1 MRNVTIVESNVE
13 PNKEHLWFYNG
24 KLKWFGPNGWEDIC
38 VCKSPS
44 PSSTT
49 TTTPKPVVPPATTTT
64 TTSTAPGPGVATTP
78 IGMRV
83 YNYMDATIDI
93 IVFGANSVNRYIPA
107 NGDVYIE
114 GVYPSTSG
122 GNITLYIKV
131 RGSGSSSPDI
141 QVNRLVDVNIMGEIS
156 GTSIEQFKSILNEGT
171 IDIPYTGSDA
181 LHSISL
187 VVSISDGDTTTTSS
201 PIPGSDVRFTNNTN
215 TDIQIYGVLYN
226 GDTASPPMQPGQ
238 TYILRYI
245 SDGVAVYNSPDY
257 RPFDSLKITAFRGKK
272 QEDVPYI
279 TDTDTIVNGVMYKFP
294 EGLSWEE
301 ITEISIEGSIQGT
314 GTTSSTPTPN
324 SIKFTNM
331 TDVSLTLTRVNG
343 VDEGLASSP
352 IQPNQQ
358 YILVHNANDANTDSY
373 IEICATSDASL
384 PFSFLEITAFKD
396 GGQGYNVPY
405 EHYQDAMEWHYYKFS
420 FKELIEKGFTLVSIN
435 GNMSTPTTTT
445 SSTTTSSSTPA
456 PITEQQILVSN
467 VFIGEDGPTFGIT
480 MDNNINFD
488 NVVPSRLHSL
498 SPNASGIY
506 VTYTPSSRYLAVV
519 SPKTNGFKDTIV
531 ATILVPV
538 DGSFEYES
546 HTLYPINSM
555 DNESSKYFLF
565 DLSKSPYVGTAAYSN
580 PCVKL
585 HNYNSHSISSIPPFI
600 DGNIPPFADEE

>member
-24 KLKWFGPNGWEDIC
+24 KLKWFGPNGWEEIYSQAL
-38 VCKSPS
+38 SP
-44 PSSTT
+44 
-49 TTTPKPVVPPATTTT
+49 TTTPKPVVPPTT
-64 TTSTAPGPGVATTP
+64 TTSTTPGPGVATTP

-83 YNYMDATIDI
+83 YNYMDVTIDT

-131 RGSGSSSPDI
+131 RGSGSTSSGA
-141 QVNRLVDVNIMGEIS
+141 QVNRFLDVNIMGEIS

-201 PIPGSDVRFTNNTN
+201 PIPGTGVRFTNNTN

-245 SDGVAVYNSPDY
+245 SDGVAVYNSPY
-257 RPFDSLKITAFRGKK
+257 YTPFDSLKITAFRGKV
-272 QEDVPYI
+272 QEEVPYI
-279 TDTDTIVNGVMYKFP
+279 IDTDTIDNGVMYKFP
-294 EGLSWEE
+294 EGLSWGE

-324 SIKFTNM
+324 SIKFTNN
-331 TDVSLTLTRVNG
+331 TDVSLTLNRVNG
-343 VDEGLASSP
+343 VDEGLQFPS
-352 IQPNQQ
+352 IQPNQ
-358 YILVHNANDANTDSY
+358 YCILVHNANDANTNSY
-373 IEICATSDASL
+373 IEIFATLAPNSIEAL
-384 PFSFLEITAFKD
+384 PPFSFLKITAFNYEGLEYD
-396 GGQGYNVPY
+396 VPY
-405 EHYQDAMEWHYYKFS
+405 EHNQDAMGVHLYKFS

-435 GNMSTPTTTT
+435 GNISTTTT
-445 SSTTTSSSTPA
+445 TTTTSSSTPT
-456 PITEQQILVSN
+456 PITEQEISVSN
-467 VFIGEDGPTFGIT
+467 IFIGNDGPIFGIT
-480 MDNNINFD
+480 MDDNTNFN
-488 NVVPSRLHSL
+488 NVVPSRLETL
-498 SPNASGIY
+498 RNGQETY

-538 DGSFEYES
+538 DGGPGYEG

-580 PCVKL
+580 PHVEL

-600 DGNIPPFADEE
+600 DGNIPPFADEK

>member
-24 KLKWFGPNGWEDIC
+24 KLKWFSPNGWEDIC

-44 PSSTT
+44 PSST
-49 TTTPKPVVPPATTTT
+49 TTTT

-187 VVSISDGDTTTTSS
+187 VVSISDGDTTTTSI

-226 GDTASPPMQPGQ
+226 GDTASPLMQPGQ

-245 SDGVAVYNSPDY
+245 SNEVAVYNSPNY

-279 TDTDTIVNGVMYKFP
+279 TDTNTIVNGVMYKFP

-331 TDVSLTLTRVNG
+331 TDVSLTLTRVNSA
-343 VDEGLASSP
+343 EAALQPPP

-373 IEICATSDASL
+373 IEIFATPESDVL
-384 PFSFLEITAFKD
+384 PPFSSLKITAFNNE
-396 GGQGYNVPY
+396 GQEYDVPY
-405 EHYQDAMEWHYYKFS
+405 EHGQDAMGIYLYQFS
-420 FKELIEKGFTLVSIN
+420 LKELINKRVTKVFIYGSLEG
-435 GNMSTPTTTT
+435 TTTT
-445 SSTTTSSSTPA
+445 ST
-456 PITEQQILVSN
+456 
-467 VFIGEDGPTFGIT
+467 
-480 MDNNINFD
+480 NN
-488 NVVPSRLHSL
+488 
-498 SPNASGIY
+498 
-506 VTYTPSSRYLAVV
+506 
-519 SPKTNGFKDTIV
+519 
-531 ATILVPV
+531 
-538 DGSFEYES
+538 
-546 HTLYPINSM
+546 
-555 DNESSKYFLF
+555 
-565 DLSKSPYVGTAAYSN
+565 
-580 PCVKL
+580 
-585 HNYNSHSISSIPPFI
+585 
-600 DGNIPPFADEE
+600 

>member
-24 KLKWFGPNGWEDIC
+24 KLKWFGPNGWEEIYSQAS
-38 VCKSPS
+38 SP
-44 PSSTT
+44 
-49 TTTPKPVVPPATTTT
+49 TTTPKPVVPPATT

-83 YNYMDATIDI
+83 YNYMDVTIDT

-122 GNITLYIKV
+122 GNITLYIKA
-131 RGSGSSSPDI
+131 RGSGSTSSGA
-141 QVNRLVDVNIMGEIS
+141 QVNRFLDVNIMGEIS
-156 GTSIEQFKSILNEGT
+156 GTSIEQFKFILNEGT

-245 SDGVAVYNSPDY
+245 SNGVAVYNSPNY
-257 RPFDSLKITAFRGKK
+257 MPFDSLKITAFKGKK
-272 QEDVPYI
+272 QEDVPCI
-279 TDTDTIVNGVMYKFP
+279 IDTDTIVNGVMYKFP

-331 TDVSLTLTRVNG
+331 TDVSLTLTKVNG
-343 VDEGLASSP
+343 VDETLQPPP

-373 IEICATSDASL
+373 IEIYVTSDASL

-420 FKELIEKGFTLVSIN
+420 FKELIEKGFTTVSIN
-435 GNMSTPTTTT
+435 GNISNPTTTT
-445 SSTTTSSSTPA
+445 TTTT
-456 PITEQQILVSN
+456 
-467 VFIGEDGPTFGIT
+467 
-480 MDNNINFD
+480 
-488 NVVPSRLHSL
+488 
-498 SPNASGIY
+498 
-506 VTYTPSSRYLAVV
+506 
-519 SPKTNGFKDTIV
+519 
-531 ATILVPV
+531 
-538 DGSFEYES
+538 
-546 HTLYPINSM
+546 
-555 DNESSKYFLF
+555 
-565 DLSKSPYVGTAAYSN
+565 TA
-580 PCVKL
+580 
-585 HNYNSHSISSIPPFI
+585 
-600 DGNIPPFADEE
+600 G

>member
-24 KLKWFGPNGWEDIC
+24 KLKWFGPNGWEEIYSQAL
-38 VCKSPS
+38 SP
-44 PSSTT
+44 
-49 TTTPKPVVPPATTTT
+49 TTTPKPVVPPATT

-83 YNYMDATIDI
+83 YNYMDAIIDI
-93 IVFGANSVNRYIPA
+93 IVFGANSVSRPIPA

-114 GVYPSTSG
+114 EVYPSTSG

-131 RGSGSSSPDI
+131 RDSGSISPDI

-156 GTSIEQFKSILNEGT
+156 GTSIEQYKSILNEGT

-187 VVSISDGDTTTTSS
+187 VVSILDGDTTTTSS

-245 SDGVAVYNSPDY
+245 SDGVAVYNSPNY
-257 RPFDSLKITAFRGKK
+257 MPFDSLKITAFKGKK
-272 QEDVPYI
+272 QENVPYI
-279 TDTDTIVNGVMYKFP
+279 IDTDTIVGGVMYKFP

-331 TDVSLTLTRVNG
+331 TDASLTLTRVNS
-343 VDEGLASSP
+343 VDEGLQSPP

-373 IEICATSDASL
+373 IEIFATSESDVL
-384 PFSFLEITAFKD
+384 PPFSSLKITAFNNE
-396 GGQGYNVPY
+396 GQEYDVPY
-405 EHYQDAMEWHYYKFS
+405 ERGQDAMGIYLYQFS
-420 FKELIEKGFTLVSIN
+420 LKELINKRVTEVFIYGSLE
-435 GNMSTPTTTT
+435 GTTTT
-445 SSTTTSSSTPA
+445 STTSTTTTTTP
-456 PITEQQILVSN
+456 PPPPKKIGLSNQVYPNTTLGVVITANNL
-467 VFIGEDGPTFGIT
+467 
-480 MDNNINFD
+480 NNIS
-488 NVVPSRLHSL
+488 PSELQSIQPG
-498 SPNASGIY
+498 S
-506 VTYTPSSRYLAVV
+506 YTSIDDYPTLTRKYLAVV
-519 SPKTNGFKDTIV
+519 RPKDSNYSKEAIV
-531 ATILVPV
+531 AEIVPV
-538 DGSFEYES
+538 GTDYGEGQYS
-546 HTLYPINSM
+546 LYPIETRE
-555 DNESSKYFLF
+555 DDSSKSFLF
-565 DLSKSPYVGTAAYSN
+565 DLSKKPVDTPYIEQVDLYS
-580 PCVKL
+580 
-585 HNYNSHSISSIPPFI
+585 YNSITVSTIPPFI
-600 DGNIPPFADEE
+600 DGNIPPLADEK

>member
-24 KLKWFGPNGWEDIC
+24 KLKWFGPNGWEEIYSQAL
-38 VCKSPS
+38 SP
-44 PSSTT
+44 
-49 TTTPKPVVPPATTTT
+49 TTTPKPVVPPATT

-83 YNYMDATIDI
+83 YNYMDATIDT

-131 RGSGSSSPDI
+131 RDSGSISPDI

-187 VVSISDGDTTTTSS
+187 VVSILDGDTTTTTSS
-201 PIPGSDVRFTNNTN
+201 PIPGADVRFTNNTN
-215 TDIQIYGVLYN
+215 TDILIYGVLYN

-245 SDGVAVYNSPDY
+245 SDGVAVYNSPNY
-257 RPFDSLKITAFRGKK
+257 RPFDSLKITAFK
-272 QEDVPYI
+272 
-279 TDTDTIVNGVMYKFP
+279 
-294 EGLSWEE
+294 
-301 ITEISIEGSIQGT
+301 
-314 GTTSSTPTPN
+314 
-324 SIKFTNM
+324 
-331 TDVSLTLTRVNG
+331 
-343 VDEGLASSP
+343 DEG
-352 IQPNQQ
+352 QE
-358 YILVHNANDANTDSY
+358 YD
-373 IEICATSDASL
+373 
-384 PFSFLEITAFKD
+384 
-396 GGQGYNVPY
+396 VPY
-405 EHYQDAMEWHYYKFS
+405 EHSQDAMGEHLYKFS
-420 FKELIEKGFTLVSIN
+420 FKELIEKGFTTVSIN
-435 GNMSTPTTTT
+435 GNISNPTTTT
-445 SSTTTSSSTPA
+445 TTTTSSSTPT
-456 PITEQQILVSN
+456 PITEQEILVSN
-467 VFIGEDGPTFGIT
+467 DFIGEDGPTFGIT
-480 MDNNINFD
+480 MDDNINFN
-488 NVVPSRLHSL
+488 NVVPSRLQSL
-498 SPNASGIY
+498 EPYREGIY
-506 VTYTPSSRYLAVV
+506 VNYTPSSRYLAVV

-531 ATILVPV
+531 ATISVPA
-538 DGSFEYES
+538 DGGFEYTG

-580 PCVKL
+580 PCVRL
-585 HNYNSHSISSIPPFI
+585 YNYSSHTISSVPPFI
-600 DGNIPPFADEE
+600 DGNIPPFADEK

>member
-24 KLKWFGPNGWEDIC
+24 KLKWFGPNGWEEIYSQAL
-38 VCKSPS
+38 SP
-44 PSSTT
+44 
-49 TTTPKPVVPPATTTT
+49 TTTPKPVVPPTT
-64 TTSTAPGPGVATTP
+64 TTSTTPGPGVATTP

-83 YNYMDATIDI
+83 YNYMDVTIDT

-114 GVYPSTSG
+114 EVYPSTSG
-122 GNITLYIKV
+122 GNITLYIKA
-131 RGSGSSSPDI
+131 RGSGSTSSGA
-141 QVNRLVDVNIMGEIS
+141 QVNRFLDVNIMGEIS
-156 GTSIEQFKSILNEGT
+156 GTSVQQFKSILNEGT

-201 PIPGSDVRFTNNTN
+201 PIPGTDVRFTNNTN

-245 SDGVAVYNSPDY
+245 SDGVAVYNSPY
-257 RPFDSLKITAFRGKK
+257 YTPFDSLKITAFRGKV
-272 QEDVPYI
+272 QEEVPYI
-279 TDTDTIVNGVMYKFP
+279 IDTDTICNGVMYKFP
-294 EGLSWEE
+294 EELSWGE

-331 TDVSLTLTRVNG
+331 TDVSLTLTRVNS
-343 VDEGLASSP
+343 VDEGLQVS

-358 YILVHNANDANTDSY
+358 YTLVHNANDANTNSY
-373 IEICATSDASL
+373 IEIFATLAPNSIEAL
-384 PFSFLEITAFKD
+384 PPFSFLKITAFNYEGLEYD
-396 GGQGYNVPY
+396 VPY
-405 EHYQDAMEWHYYKFS
+405 EHGQDAMGVHLYKFS

-435 GNMSTPTTTT
+435 GNISTTTT
-445 SSTTTSSSTPA
+445 TTTTTTSSSTPT
-456 PITEQQILVSN
+456 PITEQEIPVSN
-467 VFIGEDGPTFGIT
+467 IIGGDGPIFGIT
-480 MDNNINFD
+480 MDDNTNFN
-488 NVVPSRLHSL
+488 NVVPSRLETL
-498 SPNASGIY
+498 RNCQEIY

-538 DGSFEYES
+538 DGGPGYEG

-555 DNESSKYFLF
+555 DNESNKYFLF

-580 PCVKL
+580 PRVEL
-585 HNYNSHSISSIPPFI
+585 RNYNSHSISSIPPFI
-600 DGNIPPFADEE
+600 DGNIPPFADEK

>member
-24 KLKWFGPNGWEDIC
+24 KLKWFGPNGWEEIYSQAL
-38 VCKSPS
+38 SP
-44 PSSTT
+44 
-49 TTTPKPVVPPATTTT
+49 TTTPKPVVPPTT
-64 TTSTAPGPGVATTP
+64 TTSTAPGPGVDTTP
-78 IGMRV
+78 IGVRV
-83 YNYMDATIDI
+83 YNYMDVTIDT

-122 GNITLYIKV
+122 GNITLYIKA
-131 RGSGSSSPDI
+131 RGSGSTSSGA
-141 QVNRLVDVNIMGEIS
+141 QVNRFLDVNIMGEIS
-156 GTSIEQFKSILNEGT
+156 GTSIEQFKFILNEGT

-245 SDGVAVYNSPDY
+245 SDGVAVYNSPY
-257 RPFDSLKITAFRGKK
+257 YTPFDSLKITAFRGKV
-272 QEDVPYI
+272 QEEVPYI
-279 TDTDTIVNGVMYKFP
+279 IDTDTISNGVKYKFP
-294 EGLSWEE
+294 EGLSWGE

-331 TDVSLTLTRVNG
+331 TDVSLTLTRVNS
-343 VDEGLASSP
+343 VDEGLQAS

-358 YILVHNANDANTDSY
+358 YTLVHNANDANTNSY
-373 IEICATSDASL
+373 IEIFATLAPNSIEAL
-384 PFSFLEITAFKD
+384 PPFSFLKITAFNYEGLEYD
-396 GGQGYNVPY
+396 VPY
-405 EHYQDAMEWHYYKFS
+405 EHNQDAMGVHLYEFS

-435 GNMSTPTTTT
+435 GNISTTTT
-445 SSTTTSSSTPA
+445 TTTTTTSSSTPT
-456 PITEQQILVSN
+456 PITEQEILVSN
-467 VFIGEDGPTFGIT
+467 AFIGEGGPTFGIT
-480 MDNNINFD
+480 MDDNINFN
-488 NVVPSRLHSL
+488 NVVPSRLESL
-498 SPNASGIY
+498 RPYSNGIY
-506 VTYTPSSRYLAVV
+506 MNYTPSSRYLAVV

-538 DGSFEYES
+538 DGGPRYEG
-546 HTLYPINSM
+546 HTLYPINSRE
-555 DNESSKYFLF
+555 DEINKEYLF

-580 PCVKL
+580 PRVEL
-585 HNYNSHSISSIPPFI
+585 HNYNSRSISSIPPFI
-600 DGNIPPFADEE
+600 DGNIPPFADEK

>member
-24 KLKWFGPNGWEDIC
+24 KLKWFGPNGWEEIYSQAL
-38 VCKSPS
+38 SP
-44 PSSTT
+44 
-49 TTTPKPVVPPATTTT
+49 TTTPKPVVPPATTT

-83 YNYMDATIDI
+83 YNYIDATIDI

-107 NGDVYIE
+107 NEDVYIE
-114 GVYPSTSG
+114 EVYPSTSG

-131 RGSGSSSPDI
+131 RGSGSISPDI
-141 QVNRLVDVNIMGEIS
+141 QVNRLIDVNIMGEIS

-187 VVSISDGDTTTTSS
+187 VVSISDGDTTITTSS

-245 SDGVAVYNSPDY
+245 SDGIAVYNSPNY
-257 RPFDSLKITAFRGKK
+257 RPFDSLKIIAFRGKK

-279 TDTDTIVNGVMYKFP
+279 IDTDTIAGGVMYKFP

-301 ITEISIEGSIQGT
+301 ITEISIEGSVQGT

-324 SIKFTNM
+324 SIKFTNN
-331 TDVSLTLTRVNG
+331 TDALLTLTRVNS
-343 VDEGLASSP
+343 VDEGLQPPP

-373 IEICATSDASL
+373 IEIFATPESGVL
-384 PFSFLEITAFKD
+384 PPFSSLKITAFNNE
-396 GGQGYNVPY
+396 GQEYDVPY
-405 EHYQDAMEWHYYKFS
+405 EHSQDAMGIYLYQFS
-420 FKELIEKGFTLVSIN
+420 LKELINKRVTKVFIYGSLEG
-435 GNMSTPTTTT
+435 TTTT
-445 SSTTTSSSTPA
+445 STITSTTTSTTTSP
-456 PITEQQILVSN
+456 PPQ
-467 VFIGEDGPTFGIT
+467 
-480 MDNNINFD
+480 DNRI
-488 NVVPSRLHSL
+488 
-498 SPNASGIY
+498 I
-506 VTYTPSSRYLAVV
+506 
-519 SPKTNGFKDTIV
+519 
-531 ATILVPV
+531 
-538 DGSFEYES
+538 
-546 HTLYPINSM
+546 
-555 DNESSKYFLF
+555 
-565 DLSKSPYVGTAAYSN
+565 
-580 PCVKL
+580 
-585 HNYNSHSISSIPPFI
+585 
-600 DGNIPPFADEE
+600 

>member
-24 KLKWFGPNGWEDIC
+24 KLKWFGPNGWEEIYSQAL
-38 VCKSPS
+38 SP
-44 PSSTT
+44 
-49 TTTPKPVVPPATTTT
+49 TTTPKPVVPPATT

-83 YNYMDATIDI
+83 YNHMDAAIDT
-93 IVFGANSVNRYIPA
+93 IVFGANSVNRHIPA
-107 NGDVYIE
+107 NEDIYIE

-131 RGSGSSSPDI
+131 RGSGSISPDI
-141 QVNRLVDVNIMGEIS
+141 QVNRFADVNIMGEIS

-201 PIPGSDVRFTNNTN
+201 PIPGLDVRFTNNTN

-245 SDGVAVYNSPDY
+245 SDGVAVYNSPNY
-257 RPFDSLKITAFRGKK
+257 MPFDSLKITAFKGKK

-279 TDTDTIVNGVMYKFP
+279 IDADTIVNGVMYKFP

-301 ITEISIEGSIQGT
+301 IIEISIEGSIQGT

-324 SIKFTNM
+324 SIKFTNN
-331 TDVSLTLTRVNG
+331 TDASLILCRYND
-343 VDEGLASSP
+343 VDGALDSPP
-352 IQPNQQ
+352 IQPGG
-358 YILVHNANDANTDSY
+358 YYTLVHNNNDAETDSY
-373 IEICATSDASL
+373 IELRTASESDILL
-384 PFSFLEITAFKD
+384 PFSSLKITAFNYE
-396 GGQGYNVPY
+396 GQEFDVPY
-405 EHYQDAMEWHYYKFS
+405 EHNQDAMGQHLYRVS
-420 FKELIEKGFTLVSIN
+420 FKELIEKGFTTVSIN
-435 GNMSTPTTTT
+435 GNISNPTTTT

-456 PITEQQILVSN
+456 PITEQEILVSN
-467 VFIGEDGPTFGIT
+467 VFIGKDGPTFGIT
-480 MDNNINFD
+480 MDDNINFD
-488 NVVPSRLHSL
+488 NVVPSRLHSIR
-498 SPNASGIY
+498 PNASGIY

-580 PCVKL
+580 PYVEL

-600 DGNIPPFADEE
+600 DGNIPPFADEK

>member
-24 KLKWFGPNGWEDIC
+24 KLKWFGPNGWEEIYSQAL
-38 VCKSPS
+38 SP
-44 PSSTT
+44 
-49 TTTPKPVVPPATTTT
+49 TTTPKPVVP
-64 TTSTAPGPGVATTP
+64 
-78 IGMRV
+78 
-83 YNYMDATIDI
+83 
-93 IVFGANSVNRYIPA
+93 
-107 NGDVYIE
+107 
-114 GVYPSTSG
+114 
-122 GNITLYIKV
+122 
-131 RGSGSSSPDI
+131 
-141 QVNRLVDVNIMGEIS
+141 
-156 GTSIEQFKSILNEGT
+156 
-171 IDIPYTGSDA
+171 
-181 LHSISL
+181 
-187 VVSISDGDTTTTSS
+187 TTTTSS

-245 SDGVAVYNSPDY
+245 SDGIAVHNSPNY
-257 RPFDSLKITAFRGKK
+257 MPFDSLKITAFRGKV

-279 TDTDTIVNGVMYKFP
+279 IDTDTIVNGAMYKFP

-343 VDEGLASSP
+343 VDEGLQSPP
-352 IQPNQQ
+352 IQPNHSTS
-358 YILVHNANDANTDSY
+358 LVHNANDANTDSY
-373 IEICATSDASL
+373 IEIYTTSDAPL

-396 GGQGYNVPY
+396 GGQRYNVPY

-420 FKELIEKGFTLVSIN
+420 FKELIEKGATTVSIS
-435 GNMSTPTTTT
+435 GSISTPTTT
-445 SSTTTSSSTPA
+445 TTTSSSTPA
-456 PITEQQILVSN
+456 PITEQEILVSN
-467 VFIGEDGPTFGIT
+467 AFIGEDGPTFGIT
-480 MDNNINFD
+480 MDDNINFN
-488 NVVPSRLHSL
+488 NVVPSRLESL
-498 SPNASGIY
+498 EPYREGIY
-506 VTYTPSSRYLAVV
+506 VNYTPSSRYLAVV

-546 HTLYPINSM
+546 HTLYPINSRE
-555 DNESSKYFLF
+555 DEINKEYLF

-580 PCVKL
+580 PRVEL

-600 DGNIPPFADEE
+600 DGNTPPFADEK

>member
-13 PNKEHLWFYNG
+13 PNKEHLWFYKG
-24 KLKWFGPNGWEDIC
+24 ELKWFSPNGWEG
-38 VCKSPS
+38 VNKSS
-44 PSSTT
+44 PTISPTSTKPLIAYIIFKSDAVSNAVINGERIPMNTPKAVIIDYYYSLTALTVPGRKFIGFYENEVKISSAEIIRYHVLPGVHNIELRYKRENEDVDSTT
-49 TTTPKPVVPPATTTT
+49 TSTPEPDPSATTTSTTSTSTIYLKNSIRFTNKTNADIGVAGAMSNNGSTISPPILPNQTHLLGQVQDDFELYAYYNQVQFNSLNIKAFKDGVLVLEEVPYVFNSNTNSYTISFKNLVDKEVTDVIINGDIPAQPATTTT
-64 TTSTAPGPGVATTP
+64 TTTSSTTSTTP
-78 IGMRV
+78 I
-83 YNYMDATIDI
+83 
-93 IVFGANSVNRYIPA
+93 
-107 NGDVYIE
+107 
-114 GVYPSTSG
+114 
-122 GNITLYIKV
+122 
-131 RGSGSSSPDI
+131 
-141 QVNRLVDVNIMGEIS
+141 
-156 GTSIEQFKSILNEGT
+156 
-171 IDIPYTGSDA
+171 
-181 LHSISL
+181 
-187 VVSISDGDTTTTSS
+187 
-201 PIPGSDVRFTNNTN
+201 
-215 TDIQIYGVLYN
+215 
-226 GDTASPPMQPGQ
+226 
-238 TYILRYI
+238 
-245 SDGVAVYNSPDY
+245 
-257 RPFDSLKITAFRGKK
+257 
-272 QEDVPYI
+272 
-279 TDTDTIVNGVMYKFP
+279 
-294 EGLSWEE
+294 
-301 ITEISIEGSIQGT
+301 
-314 GTTSSTPTPN
+314 PN
-324 SIKFTNM
+324 SIKFTNN
-331 TDVSLTLTRVNG
+331 TDASLTLTRVNS
-343 VDEGLASSP
+343 VDEGLQFPP
-352 IQPNQQ
+352 IQPNHSTS
-358 YILVHNANDANTDSY
+358 LVHNANDANTDSY
-373 IEICATSDASL
+373 IEIHTASDASL

-435 GNMSTPTTTT
+435 GNISTPTTTT

-467 VFIGEDGPTFGIT
+467 VFIGEDGPTLSIT
-480 MDNNINFD
+480 MDNNINFN

-580 PCVKL
+580 PCVEL

>member
-24 KLKWFGPNGWEDIC
+24 RLKWFGPNGWEEIYSQAL
-38 VCKSPS
+38 SP
-44 PSSTT
+44 
-49 TTTPKPVVPPATTTT
+49 TTTPKPVVPPATT

-83 YNYMDATIDI
+83 YNYMDVTIDT

-114 GVYPSTSG
+114 EVYPSTSG

-131 RGSGSSSPDI
+131 RDSGSISPDI

-187 VVSISDGDTTTTSS
+187 VVSISDGDTTTTTSS

-215 TDIQIYGVLYN
+215 TNIQIYGVLYN

-245 SDGVAVYNSPDY
+245 SDGVAVYNSPNHM
-257 RPFDSLKITAFRGKK
+257 PFDSLKITAFRGKV
-272 QEDVPYI
+272 QEDVSYI
-279 TDTDTIVNGVMYKFP
+279 IDTDAIVNGAMYKFP

-343 VDEGLASSP
+343 VDEGLQSPP
-352 IQPNQQ
+352 IQPNHSTS
-358 YILVHNANDANTDSY
+358 LVHNANDANTDSY
-373 IEICATSDASL
+373 IEITTSDASL

-396 GGQGYNVPY
+396 GGQRYNVPY
-405 EHYQDAMEWHYYKFS
+405 EHYQNAMEWHYYKFS
-420 FKELIEKGFTLVSIN
+420 FKELIEKGATTVSIS
-435 GNMSTPTTTT
+435 GSISTPTTTT
-445 SSTTTSSSTPA
+445 TTTTTSSSTPA
-456 PITEQQILVSN
+456 PITEQEILVSN
-467 VFIGEDGPTFGIT
+467 AFIGEDGPTFGIT
-480 MDNNINFD
+480 MDNNTNFN
-488 NVVPSRLHSL
+488 NVVPSRLQSL
-498 SPNASGIY
+498 EPYREGIY
-506 VTYTPSSRYLAVV
+506 VNYTPSSRYLAVV

-580 PCVKL
+580 PRVKL

>member
-24 KLKWFGPNGWEDIC
+24 KLKWFGPNGWEEIYSQAL
-38 VCKSPS
+38 SP
-44 PSSTT
+44 
-49 TTTPKPVVPPATTTT
+49 TTTPKPVVPPATT

-83 YNYMDATIDI
+83 YNYMDATIDT

-107 NGDVYIE
+107 NGDIYIE

-131 RGSGSSSPDI
+131 RGSGSISPDI
-141 QVNRLVDVNIMGEIS
+141 QVNRFVDVNIMGEIS

-201 PIPGSDVRFTNNTN
+201 PIPGSGVRFTNNTN

-245 SDGVAVYNSPDY
+245 SDGVAVYNSPNY
-257 RPFDSLKITAFRGKK
+257 MPFDSLKITAFRGKV

-279 TDTDTIVNGVMYKFP
+279 IDTDTIVNGAMYKFP

-314 GTTSSTPTPN
+314 VTTSSTPTPN

-343 VDEGLASSP
+343 VDKGLQSPP
-352 IQPNQQ
+352 IQPNHSTS
-358 YILVHNANDANTDSY
+358 LVHNANDANTDSY
-373 IEICATSDASL
+373 IEIYTTSDASL

-420 FKELIEKGFTLVSIN
+420 FKELIEKGATTVSIN
-435 GNMSTPTTTT
+435 GSISTPTTTT
-445 SSTTTSSSTPA
+445 TTTTTSSSTPA
-456 PITEQQILVSN
+456 PITEQEILVSN
-467 VFIGEDGPTFGIT
+467 AFIGEDGPTFGIT
-480 MDNNINFD
+480 MDDNINFN
-488 NVVPSRLHSL
+488 NVVPSRLESL
-498 SPNASGIY
+498 KPYMEGIY
-506 VTYTPSSRYLAVV
+506 VNYTPSSRYLAVV

-546 HTLYPINSM
+546 HTLYPINSRE
-555 DNESSKYFLF
+555 DEINKEYLF

-580 PCVKL
+580 PRVEL

>member
-24 KLKWFGPNGWEDIC
+24 KLKWFGPNGWEEIYSQAL
-38 VCKSPS
+38 SP
-44 PSSTT
+44 
-49 TTTPKPVVPPATTTT
+49 TTTPKPVVPPTT
-64 TTSTAPGPGVATTP
+64 TTSTAPGPGVDTTP
-78 IGMRV
+78 IGVRV
-83 YNYMDATIDI
+83 YNYMDVTIDT

-107 NGDVYIE
+107 NGDVYIGE
-114 GVYPSTSG
+114 VYPSTSG
-122 GNITLYIKV
+122 GNITLYIKA
-131 RGSGSSSPDI
+131 RGSGSTSSGV
-141 QVNRLVDVNIMGEIS
+141 QVNRFLDVNIMGEIS
-156 GTSIEQFKSILNEGT
+156 GTSIEQYKSILNEGT

-187 VVSISDGDTTTTSS
+187 VVYISDGDTTTTSS

-215 TDIQIYGVLYN
+215 TDIQIQGVLYN

-245 SDGVAVYNSPDY
+245 SDGVAVYNSPNY
-257 RPFDSLKITAFRGKK
+257 MPFDSLKITAFKGKK

-279 TDTDTIVNGVMYKFP
+279 IDTDAIDNGAIYKFP

-301 ITEISIEGSIQGT
+301 ITEILIEGTIQGT

-331 TDVSLTLTRVNG
+331 TDVSLTLTKVNG
-343 VDEGLASSP
+343 VDEGLQPPP

-373 IEICATSDASL
+373 IEIFATPESDVL
-384 PFSFLEITAFKD
+384 PPFSFLKITAFKD
-396 GGQGYNVPY
+396 GGPEYDVPY
-405 EHYQDAMEWHYYKFS
+405 EHYQDAMEISLYKFS
-420 FKELIEKGFTLVSIN
+420 FKELIEKGFTTVSIN
-435 GNMSTPTTTT
+435 GNISNPTTTT
-445 SSTTTSSSTPA
+445 TTTTSSSTPT

-467 VFIGEDGPTFGIT
+467 VFIGENGPTFGIT
-480 MDNNINFD
+480 MDNNSNFN

-498 SPNASGIY
+498 MPNASGIY

-580 PCVKL
+580 PCVEL

-600 DGNIPPFADEE
+600 DGNTPPFADEK

>member
-13 PNKEHLWFYNG
+13 PNKEHLWLYNG

-49 TTTPKPVVPPATTTT
+49 TTTPKPVVPPA
-64 TTSTAPGPGVATTP
+64 
-78 IGMRV
+78 
-83 YNYMDATIDI
+83 
-93 IVFGANSVNRYIPA
+93 
-107 NGDVYIE
+107 
-114 GVYPSTSG
+114 
-122 GNITLYIKV
+122 
-131 RGSGSSSPDI
+131 
-141 QVNRLVDVNIMGEIS
+141 
-156 GTSIEQFKSILNEGT
+156 
-171 IDIPYTGSDA
+171 
-181 LHSISL
+181 
-187 VVSISDGDTTTTSS
+187 TTSS

-245 SDGVAVYNSPDY
+245 SDGVAVYNSPNC
-257 RPFDSLKITAFRGKK
+257 RPFDSLKITAFRGKE
-272 QEDVPYI
+272 QEDVSCI
-279 TDTDTIVNGVMYKFP
+279 IDTDAIVNGVMYKFP

-324 SIKFTNM
+324 SIKFTNN
-331 TDVSLTLTRVNG
+331 TNVSLTLNRVNN
-343 VDEGLASSP
+343 VDEGLVSSP

-373 IEICATSDASL
+373 IEIYATSESDVL
-384 PFSFLEITAFKD
+384 PPFSFLKITAFKD
-396 GGQGYNVPY
+396 GGQEYDVPY
-405 EHYQDAMEWHYYKFS
+405 EYYQDAMETSLYKFS
-420 FKELIEKGFTLVSIN
+420 FKELIEKGFTTVSIN
-435 GNMSTPTTTT
+435 GNISNPTPTTTT

-480 MDNNINFD
+480 MNNNINFD

-580 PCVKL
+580 PYVEL

>member
-24 KLKWFGPNGWEDIC
+24 KLKWFGPNGWEEIYSQAL
-38 VCKSPS
+38 SP
-44 PSSTT
+44 

-64 TTSTAPGPGVATTP
+64 STAPGPGVVATP
-78 IGMRV
+78 IGVRV
-83 YNYMDATIDI
+83 YNYMDATIDT

-107 NGDVYIE
+107 NGDIYIE

-131 RGSGSSSPDI
+131 RGSGSISPDI
-141 QVNRLVDVNIMGEIS
+141 QVNRLADVNIMGEIS

-181 LHSISL
+181 LHSINL

-226 GDTASPPMQPGQ
+226 GDTASPLMQPGQ

-245 SDGVAVYNSPDY
+245 SDGVEVYNSPNY
-257 RPFDSLKITAFRGKK
+257 MPFDSLKITAFRGKV

-279 TDTDTIVNGVMYKFP
+279 IDTDTIANGVMYKFP

-343 VDEGLASSP
+343 VDEGLQSPP
-352 IQPNQQ
+352 IQPNHSTS
-358 YILVHNANDANTDSY
+358 LVHNANDANTDSY
-373 IEICATSDASL
+373 IEIYTTSDASL

-420 FKELIEKGFTLVSIN
+420 FKELIEKGATTVSIN
-435 GNMSTPTTTT
+435 GSISTPTTTT
-445 SSTTTSSSTPA
+445 TTTTTSSSTPA
-456 PITEQQILVSN
+456 PITEQEILVSN
-467 VFIGEDGPTFGIT
+467 AFIGEDGPTFGIT
-480 MDNNINFD
+480 MDDNINFN
-488 NVVPSRLHSL
+488 NVVPSRLESL
-498 SPNASGIY
+498 KPYMEGIY
-506 VTYTPSSRYLAVV
+506 VNYTPSSRYLAVV

-531 ATILVPV
+531 ATISVPV

-555 DNESSKYFLF
+555 EDEINKEYLF

-580 PCVKL
+580 PRVEL
-585 HNYNSHSISSIPPFI
+585 YNYNSHSISSIPPFI
-600 DGNIPPFADEE
+600 DGSIPPFADEE

>member
-24 KLKWFGPNGWEDIC
+24 RLKWFGPNGWEEIYSQAL
-38 VCKSPS
+38 SP
-44 PSSTT
+44 
-49 TTTPKPVVPPATTTT
+49 TTTPKPVVPPATT

-83 YNYMDATIDI
+83 YNYMDATIDT
-93 IVFGANSVNRYIPA
+93 IVSGANSVNRYIPA
-107 NGDVYIE
+107 NGDIYIE

-131 RGSGSSSPDI
+131 RDSGSISPDI

-187 VVSISDGDTTTTSS
+187 VVSISDGDTTTTTSS

-215 TDIQIYGVLYN
+215 TNIQIYGVLYN

-245 SDGVAVYNSPDY
+245 SDGIAVYNLPNY
-257 RPFDSLKITAFRGKK
+257 MPFDSLKITAFRGKV
-272 QEDVPYI
+272 QEDVSYI
-279 TDTDTIVNGVMYKFP
+279 INTDTIVNGTMYKFP

-301 ITEISIEGSIQGT
+301 ITEISIEGSILGT

-343 VDEGLASSP
+343 VDEGLQPSP

-358 YILVHNANDANTDSY
+358 YI
-373 IEICATSDASL
+373 
-384 PFSFLEITAFKD
+384 
-396 GGQGYNVPY
+396 
-405 EHYQDAMEWHYYKFS
+405 
-420 FKELIEKGFTLVSIN
+420 
-435 GNMSTPTTTT
+435 
-445 SSTTTSSSTPA
+445 
-456 PITEQQILVSN
+456 
-467 VFIGEDGPTFGIT
+467 
-480 MDNNINFD
+480 
-488 NVVPSRLHSL
+488 
-498 SPNASGIY
+498 
-506 VTYTPSSRYLAVV
+506 
-519 SPKTNGFKDTIV
+519 
-531 ATILVPV
+531 
-538 DGSFEYES
+538 
-546 HTLYPINSM
+546 
-555 DNESSKYFLF
+555 
-565 DLSKSPYVGTAAYSN
+565 
-580 PCVKL
+580 
-585 HNYNSHSISSIPPFI
+585 
-600 DGNIPPFADEE
+600 

>member
-24 KLKWFGPNGWEDIC
+24 KLKWFGPNGWEEIYSQAL
-38 VCKSPS
+38 SP
-44 PSSTT
+44 
-49 TTTPKPVVPPATTTT
+49 TTTPKPVVPTTTT
-64 TTSTAPGPGVATTP
+64 TTSTTPGPGVATTP

-83 YNYMDATIDI
+83 YNYMDAAIDT
-93 IVFGANSVNRYIPA
+93 IVFGANSVNRHIPA
-107 NGDVYIE
+107 YEDVYIE

-131 RGSGSSSPDI
+131 RGSGSTSSGA
-141 QVNRLVDVNIMGEIS
+141 QVNRFLDVNIMGEIS
-156 GTSIEQFKSILNEGT
+156 GTSVQQFKSILNEGT

-201 PIPGSDVRFTNNTN
+201 PIPGTDVRFTNNTN

-245 SDGVAVYNSPDY
+245 SDGVAVYNSPY
-257 RPFDSLKITAFRGKK
+257 YIPFDSLKITAFRGKV
-272 QEDVPYI
+272 QEEVPYI
-279 TDTDTIVNGVMYKFP
+279 IDTDNGVMYKFP
-294 EGLSWEE
+294 EGLSWGE
-301 ITEISIEGSIQGT
+301 ITEISIEGSIQGI

-324 SIKFTNM
+324 SIKFTNN
-331 TDVSLTLTRVNG
+331 TDVSLTLNRVNG
-343 VDEGLASSP
+343 VDEGLQFPS
-352 IQPNQQ
+352 IQPNQWC
-358 YILVHNANDANTDSY
+358 ILVHNANDANTNSY
-373 IEICATSDASL
+373 IEIFATLAPNAIEAL
-384 PFSFLEITAFKD
+384 PSFSFLKITAFNYE
-396 GGQGYNVPY
+396 GQEFDVPY
-405 EHYQDAMEWHYYKFS
+405 EHHQDAMGTHCYQFS
-420 FKELIEKGFTLVSIN
+420 FKELIEKGATIVSIN
-435 GNMSTPTTTT
+435 GNIFTPTTTT

-498 SPNASGIY
+498 GPNASGIY

-538 DGSFEYES
+538 DGGPGYEG

-580 PCVKL
+580 PCVEL

-600 DGNIPPFADEE
+600 DGNIPPFADEK